1 MEKNRIF
8 VDGHWYIK
16 EKPFKTEIKV
26 DGFDFV
32 GFCWETD
39 LFSFEAIK
47 IFDKNGE
54 LYDDFDIKFT
64 DKRVKPFKE
73 EYWDNMNW
81 FKGVLENNPESIPS
95 SLEIFGT
102 PEELNEFVQFL
113 KYLKEVK
120 KWF

>member
-16 EKPFKTEIKV
+16 EKPFNTEIKV
-26 DGFDFV
+26 DGVDFV

>member
-16 EKPFKTEIKV
+16 EKPFNTEIKV
-26 DGFDFV
+26 DGVDFV

-39 LFSFEAIK
+39 LFSFEATK
-47 IFDKNGE
+47 VFNKNGE

-95 SLEIFGT
+95 SLETFGT